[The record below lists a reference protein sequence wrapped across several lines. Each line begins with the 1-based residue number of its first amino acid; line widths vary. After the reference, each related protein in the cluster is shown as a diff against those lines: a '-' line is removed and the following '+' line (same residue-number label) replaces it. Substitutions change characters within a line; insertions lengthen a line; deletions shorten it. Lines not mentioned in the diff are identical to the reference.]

1 MSDTET
7 LNISAKPA
15 DATTVMPTLFVSHGS
30 PETAVAD
37 TEAAAF
43 LRSAAADLPR
53 PRAIVVVSA
62 HFEVS
67 GGVAVTGDANPD
79 TIHDFG
85 GFQRELY
92 EKRYPAPG
100 DPALA
105 KDIAESL
112 VSQGFHSQAISNHGF
127 DHGVWVPLILMYP
140 DADIPVIAVSVDPR
154 QSADYHYKL
163 GQALAG
169 LTHQGILVIGSGS
182 FTHNLR
188 EAFVNLRQGMR
199 DTDVPEWVSSFTGWM
214 SDKLEANDVGALL
227 DYRAQAPN
235 AERNHPTDEHLV
247 PLYSALGA
255 AGLTAKATRLHASDE
270 YGVLN
275 MAMWRFDAA

>member
-1 MSDTET
+1 MSDTQFHNASSKQADET
-7 LNISAKPA
+7 
-15 DATTVMPTLFVSHGS
+15 TTMPTLFVSHGS

-43 LRSAAADLPR
+43 LRSAAAGLPR

-67 GGVAVTGDANPD
+67 GGVAVTGDATPE
-79 TIHDFG
+79 TVHDFG
-85 GFQRELY
+85 GFQPELY

-105 KDIAESL
+105 QEIARNL
-112 VSQGFHSQAISNHGF
+112 VSAGFHSQAIANHGF

-140 DADIPVIAVSVDPR
+140 DADIPVVAVSVDPR
-154 QSADYHYKL
+154 QSADHHYRL
-163 GQALAG
+163 GQALAD
-169 LTHQGILVIGSGS
+169 LTHRGILVIGSGS

-199 DTDVPEWVSSFTGWM
+199 DIVVPDWVSSFTGWM
-214 SDKLEANDVGALL
+214 SDRLEANDVDALL

-235 AERNHPTDEHLV
+235 AERNHPTDEHLM

-255 AGLTAKATRLHASDE
+255 AGPSAQATRLHASDE